1 MANGTSIQT
10 SSPKKEAVKYEA
22 SAHQP
27 NKVYIGNL
35 SYQTKVAELKEFCE
49 KAGKV

>member
-1 MANGTSIQT
+1 MNGAFDQG
-10 SSPKKEAVKYEA
+10 SPKKGAVEHEVPA
-22 SAHQP
+22 IQP